1 MWLPLSLLLVIM
13 FFLIKRKII
22 QADNLKHN
30 PPGPPGLP
38 IIGNLHQ
45 LGSLPHHSLAQLL
58 EIMPIHTTILD
69 DGSRINTMNRDRNRT
84 HSNLFTRFGE
94 YAYVPADSPRR
105 IRFALYDEM
114 YTLEFSHVQN
124 LHSKPEKL
132 QRKIQHQEI

>member
-1 MWLPLSLLLVIM
+1 M
-13 FFLIKRKII
+13 
-22 QADNLKHN
+22 
-30 PPGPPGLP
+30 
-38 IIGNLHQ
+38 
-45 LGSLPHHSLAQLL
+45 L

-132 QRKIQHQEI
+132 QRKIQHQEIQLFPEKILSLACNLSPPFSFLFLSLSTSVYSVELTLNNSMTRYISNFYNLD